1 MSVTEIALRAEGLT
15 KEYTLGKARLRVL
28 RGVSLDVAA
37 GEAVAIV
44 GPSGSGKST
53 LLHALGGLD
62 APTAGR
68 VQWYGQDLYA
78 LSSEART
85 RLRAEHIGFVFQAF
99 YLLPELDVLENVLL
113 PAVALYG
120 RRAGGRR
127 SDRAVELL
135 AAVGLSERM
144 HHTPLELSGGE
155 QQRVALA
162 RALMNEPEVVL
173 ADEPTGNLD
182 TATGAQMLEALFAIT
197 RARGHTLVLVTHNEE
212 LARRCDRI
220 VTLRDGQVA

>member
-1 MSVTEIALRAEGLT
+1 MSVTETALRAEGLT
-15 KEYTLGKARLRVL
+15 KEYTLGKSRLRVL

-68 VQWYGQDLYA
+68 VFWYGQDLYA
-78 LSSEART
+78 LSPEART
-85 RLRAEHIGFVFQAF
+85 RLRAAHIGFVFQAF

-120 RRAGGRR
+120 RRASGRR
-127 SDRAVELL
+127 SDHAVELL
-135 AAVGLSERM
+135 AAVGLGERM

-182 TATGAQMLEALFAIT
+182 TATGAQMLQTLLAIT